1 MAYFGEPTH
10 IIGEGFL
17 AYIRHVTMF
26 KSLSNYETLQLF
38 DQYRNGDEQ
47 AFKKIAEGNLWLVI
61 KCAIQNF
68 GAGVSLEDLIQEGN
82 LGLLR
87 AIQSFDHKVYPNF
100 TSYANKSIYQSI
112 RDSYNFLPYLIRL
125 PLNQLYLYKK
135 IQTFKNDF
143 ELCNGYEPC
152 LEQIRIDEEISDDM
166 LTFLYQIPDNLND
179 IIVEADIDSF
189 ESDLPTVDTLYSH
202 QYLDKYLDI
211 LLSELTDREKD
222 LIRMTYGIWC
232 REMTLA
238 EAGSKFGIT
247 HERVR
252 QILENAL
259 HKLTR
264 SVTEKRKQA
273 ILTALEKKK
282 KQREYCSLNEVL
294 SIDKGRLYS
303 IIQDLL
309 DNNRENNI
317 SAPSTNSNNI
327 DDEMMHEEAAI
338 PQNKVDELKKSYV
351 VSNKKVNKTVTSYR
365 GLNIGDRIIY
375 NAKSGPIKCE
385 ILEIYDTRNRL
396 RVLYDNGIIDN
407 IPIDFDL
414 IFTNNRVAINRYK
427 LDQKRRETE
436 RKERLLNNKKTWF
449 DNSVGIKWI
458 KCQLADKKTKY
469 EIIQAFNKF
478 HRLGYPDFSSKNG
491 CLIDSSP
498 LSLWL
503 KELAKYEPDSWRIDG
518 SGNYIYRGR
527 DIVILRKFIDN
538 YFKNT
543 QPERPQ
549 KDRRK
554 S

>member
-1 MAYFGEPTH
+1 
-10 IIGEGFL
+10 
-17 AYIRHVTMF
+17 
-26 KSLSNYETLQLF
+26 
-38 DQYRNGDEQ
+38 
-47 AFKKIAEGNLWLVI
+47 
-61 KCAIQNF
+61 
-68 GAGVSLEDLIQEGN
+68 
-82 LGLLR
+82 
-87 AIQSFDHKVYPNF
+87 
-100 TSYANKSIYQSI
+100 
-112 RDSYNFLPYLIRL
+112 LPYLIRL
-125 PLNQLYLYKK
+125 PLNQFYLYKK
-135 IQTFKNDF
+135 IQTIKNDF
-143 ELCNGYEPC
+143 ELNNGYEPC
-152 LEQIRIDEEISDDM
+152 VEQITIDEEISEDM
-166 LTFLYQIPDNLND
+166 LSFLYQVPDNLND
-179 IIVEADIDSF
+179 IVVEADIDSF
-189 ESDLPTVDTLYSH
+189 ESDLPTVDTLFSQLH
-202 QYLDKYLDI
+202 LDKYLDI
-211 LLSELTDREKD
+211 LLSELTDREVD

-238 EAGSKFGIT
+238 EAGSKFEIT
-247 HERVR
+247 QERVR
-252 QILENAL
+252 QILEKAL
-259 HKLTR
+259 QKLTR
-264 SVTEKRKQA
+264 SVIEKRKQD
-273 ILTALEKKK
+273 ILAALEKKK
-282 KQREYCSLNEVL
+282 KQYEFCSLNEVIT
-294 SIDKGRLYS
+294 IDKRRLYS

-309 DNNRENNI
+309 GSYRNNGMNTTPKE
-317 SAPSTNSNNI
+317 SKNI
-327 DDEMMHEEAAI
+327 DDDMNHEETAI
-338 PQNKVDELKKSYV
+338 PQNKVEKIKKSYV
-351 VSNKKVNKTVTSYR
+351 VSKKKVNAIITSYR

-491 CLIDSSP
+491 CLIDSST

-503 KELAKYEPDSWRIDG
+503 KELAKYEPDSWWIDG

-527 DIVILRKFIDN
+527 DIVILKKFIDN

-543 QPERPQ
+543 QPERPK